1 MPRDPYAA
9 LLALLRA
16 EAVRTTKQRP
26 KPDPEP
32 DTGEEP
38 PPAGARESD
47 HE

>member
-16 EAVRTTKQRP
+16 EAVRSATQRP

-32 DTGEEP
+32 DAGEEP
-38 PPAGARESD
+38 PPAVARESD

>member
-16 EAVRTTKQRP
+16 EAARSTRP

-38 PPAGARESD
+38 PPALTREGD
-47 HE
+47 QE